1 MRRKAFLIVAVSL
14 VASVAAATQQ
24 GDITAA
30 IRDGAVL
37 KPTIQADCTM
47 VQGDVSYLFDGVLS
61 RSGEPVAWSAQRC
74 LVNASDLPVTVSYAI
89 PDAFVPGE
97 SVVVTGITFAQGWNT
112 ADGSGIG
119 YGAGNDKAHSFRMPG
134 TWTLEGSN
142 DGATWSQIVAV
153 DGLTTN
159 DYPVVKYNGA
169 NDWCGQTFSFV
180 NWRSFRQ
187 YRIIIS
193 GVTASTTYL
202 QMSEIKLHGL
212 YGGTVV
218 QPDPER
224 IDITAAVRAAG
235 DLRTLDSNLELLA
248 AYYGLE
254 KAFDGSCT
262 AAGTDRFIASTNST
276 KTALSTGGAWISYEI
291 SDAFGRNADVIA
303 TGYTFDTQTGHGH
316 AKARMPKAWKFQAH
330 DGNDWVTLDSWDDFT
345 MYDTVVVDSVDQFAY
360 TFNFTNNVP
369 YRKYRFLITEQNTG
383 DLAES
388 LRVIQFSEL
397 RIWGYVAA
405 DIGGTSVGLS
415 AEHPIDLTTVSTN
428 GFFTPA
434 LASTCD
440 TIIGG
445 SVNNLFD
452 GKCDQ
457 NSRFLVQLENN
468 PLVVEYEIPDSFLR
482 EREILV
488 TNYAIVAY
496 TGHASYADR
505 MPRTWKLE
513 GWCADRTGTEGWH
526 TIDSRTGFS
535 GYVTDLEAQ
544 THSAS
549 FDLSANVMNCRK
561 YRFVFSEMQAPV
573 NGNKQ
578 FQVAELF
585 LSGKWGEGISEAPPP
600 PKGTM
605 VIFK

>member
-1 MRRKAFLIVAVSL
+1 MRRTAFLIVVVSL

-30 IRDGAVL
+30 VRGSGLLVSVVTPIGNAVSGSAGL
-37 KPTIQADCTM
+37 LC
-47 VQGDVSYLFDGVLS
+47 DGVLS
-61 RSGEPVAWSAQRC
+61 RQDTNWAKQRYLWNTNAGPVDFTC
-74 LVNASDLPVTVSYAI
+74 TI
-89 PDAFVPGE
+89 PDEFVPGE
-97 SVVVTGITFAQGWNT
+97 DVVVTAITFAVGSDS
-112 ADGSGIG
+112 ADGSTQHG
-119 YGAGNDKAHSFRMPG
+119 YYAQRMPSS
-134 TWTLEGSN
+134 WTLEGSN
-142 DGATWSQIVAV
+142 DGTDWTVISRVSGYSGYSQHNFENHFDTYQGTV
-153 DGLTTN
+153 D
-159 DYPVVKYNGA
+159 
-169 NDWCGQTFSFV
+169 FH
-180 NWRSFRQ
+180 NWKSFRR
-187 YRIIIS
+187 YR
-193 GVTASTTYL
+193 VTVTDVVDAAGIHGYFL
-202 QMSEIKLHGL
+202 QLTEVKLHGL
-212 YGGTVV
+212 YGGEIV
-218 QPDPER
+218 QPAPER

-235 DLRTLDSNLELLA
+235 NLRTLDSNLEPWGTA
-248 AYYGLE
+248 YGLE

-262 AAGTDRFIASTNST
+262 SSGTDRYLASVDST
-276 KTALSTGGAWISYEI
+276 KTALANGGAWISYEI

-330 DGNDWVTLDSWDDFT
+330 DGSDWVTLDSWDDFT
-345 MYDTVVVDSVDQFAY
+345 MYDTVVVDSAEQFAY

-383 DLAES
+383 NLAES
-388 LRVIQFSEL
+388 LRAIQFSEL
-397 RIWGYVAA
+397 RIWGYVDV

-415 AEHPIDLTTVSTN
+415 AEHPIDLTVASTN
-428 GFFTPA
+428 GFYNPILSSSYNAMVSGPTV
-434 LASTCD
+434 T
-440 TIIGG
+440 
-445 SVNNLFD
+445 NLFD
-452 GKCDQ
+452 GKRND
-457 NSRFLVQLENN
+457 RFLVQLEND
-468 PLVVEYEIPDSFLR
+468 PLVVEYAIPDSFLPG
-482 EREILV
+482 REILI

-496 TGHASYADR
+496 TGFANYMDR

-535 GYVTDLEAQ
+535 GYVTDSEAQ

-573 NGNKQ
+573 NGNAQ

-585 LSGKWGEGISEAPPP
+585 LSGRYGQGISVAPPP

-605 VIFK
+605 VIFR